1 MRIFA
6 ARNIVHTKGFTMVEV
21 IVVIV
26 ILSVLAVLGSKFVYQ
41 STKSY
46 EATQTRARLINT
58 GRQAVE
64 SMSRQLRVSL
74 SYSVRVTNANTCLEF
89 MPIVG
94 GGNYIDPVPDTA
106 NAAAAASAITV
117 SPHSVVSGGSAQ
129 YVTIGAA
136 SSTEVYG
143 ANNNDAGTGVG
154 ALSRATLSSR
164 TVTSLTLS
172 AAKIWKRNSLGQH
185 FFLLEAPKA
194 FCIVSNQ
201 LRFYSGQDVTSASV
215 NTAGAY
221 SVMADNVT
229 VSSPFSV
236 STGTENRNTV
246 VSFNITFVKNSESI
260 ALNQTVMIRNVP

>member
-6 ARNIVHTKGFTMVEV
+6 ARDIVHTKGFTMVEV

-46 EATQTRARLINT
+46 EATQTRARLVNT

-74 SYSVRVTNANTCLEF
+74 SYSVRITNANTCLEF

-106 NAAAAASAITV
+106 NAAAAVSAITV
-117 SPHSVVSGGSAQ
+117 SPHTVDSGSAQ

-143 ANNNDAGTGVG
+143 ANNNDAGTGIG

-164 TVTSLTLS
+164 TATSLTLS

-185 FFLLEAPKA
+185 FFLLDAPQA

-246 VSFNITFVKNSESI
+246 VSFDITFVKNSESI